1 MTAHPEPGP
10 PTAGVQ
16 AHGFVLPATDA
27 LVKGLALAGLSLG
40 AFFAAGRTLRAS
52 ALFAPAALILAGLGT
67 LAAWAAA
74 IQFTG
79 GEKFDD
85 HPWV

>member
-1 MTAHPEPGP
+1 MTEHPAPETPGDAGAGHAFTLP
-10 PTAGVQ
+10 PG
-16 AHGFVLPATDA
+16 DA
-27 LVKGLALAGLSLG
+27 LVKGVALAGLSLG
-40 AFFAAGRTLRAS
+40 ALVAAGRTLRAS
-52 ALFAPAALILAGLGT
+52 LLFAPAALVLAGLGA

-74 IQFTG
+74 IQLTG